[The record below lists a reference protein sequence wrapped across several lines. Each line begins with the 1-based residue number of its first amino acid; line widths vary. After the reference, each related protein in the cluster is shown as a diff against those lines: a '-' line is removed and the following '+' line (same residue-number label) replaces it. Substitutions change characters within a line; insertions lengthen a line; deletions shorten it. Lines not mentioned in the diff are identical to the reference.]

1 MSIRSAT
8 PSGSS
13 KPKSLDV
20 TKGPAALPARERR
33 SLLLQRG
40 IGRFLAGVWLPITV
54 AVMRFGLAWRI
65 PEVAEVRR
73 RYREIRAAPGA
84 PLVVCAN
91 HLTMLD
97 SAVIAWALG
106 SPWWYLTNYSSL
118 PWNMP
123 EWSNFGTSPIRRAL
137 VYLMKCVP
145 VVRGADRQEVAQVL
159 ARVHYLLAD
168 GEVVLIFPEGGRAR
182 SGRVEVQNAAHGVGR
197 LVGSLPECR
206 VLCLYVRGQGQ
217 DGMTDVPARHE
228 RFRVKMSLL
237 TPTSAQTGV
246 RRSLDLSQ
254 QIVRELADL
263 ERQVLEEA
271 A

>member
-1 MSIRSAT
+1 M
-8 PSGSS
+8 
-13 KPKSLDV
+13 
-20 TKGPAALPARERR
+20 
-33 SLLLQRG
+33 
-40 IGRFLAGVWLPITV
+40 VWIPITV
-54 AVMRFGLAWRI
+54 SLMRVGFGWRI
-65 PEVAEVRR
+65 VELAEVRR
-73 RYREIRAAPGA
+73 RYREIRAKSDA

-106 SPWWYLTNYSSL
+106 SPWWYVARYSSL

-123 EWSNFGTSPIRRAL
+123 EWKNFGSSPMRRVL

-145 VVRGADRQEVAQVL
+145 VVRGSDRQEVARVL
-159 ARVHYLLAD
+159 ARVHHLLAQ

-182 SGRVEVQNAAHGVGR
+182 SGRVEVENAAHGVGR
-197 LVGSLPECR
+197 LVGSLPGCR
-206 VLCLYVRGQGQ
+206 VLCVYARGEGQ
-217 DGMTDVPARHE
+217 DEMTDLPARGETFH
-228 RFRVKMSLL
+228 VKMSLL
-237 TPTSAQTGV
+237 TPSSTARGV